1 MSRADGRRVPPA
13 PQLGGAIREA
23 GLDLYYNSIRL
34 VVANIA
40 WAVGLV
46 AVGFVATRSLPGLA
60 LLVLLIPLSAG
71 LLSMATELVR
81 NGHVVLSDFGDGMR
95 RRFLPHLGVGIAQLL
110 LVAVAVVDLLIGLQL
125 AGLPGLVLVV
135 VAIYSLAAIW
145 TVAVATWPILLDP
158 LRADDPVRANLRLG
172 ALLTL
177 AHPVRLTLLAAIVG
191 ITLAVSAVLVAALV
205 TIAGAFTALVAARYV
220 LPAADRLEG
229 RATREVDD

>member
-13 PQLGGAIREA
+13 PQLGSAIREA

-34 VVANIA
+34 VLANIA

-71 LLSMATELVR
+71 LLSMATALVR
-81 NGHVVLSDFGDGMR
+81 NGHLVLSDFGDGMR
-95 RRFLPHLGVGIAQLL
+95 RNFLPHLGVGLGQLL
-110 LVAVAVVDLLIGLQL
+110 LVAVAVIDLLIGLQL
-125 AGLPGLVLVV
+125 AGLLGLVLVV
-135 VAIYSLAAIW
+135 VAGYSLAAIW
-145 TVAVATWPILLDP
+145 IVAVATWPILLDP
-158 LRADDPVRANLRLG
+158 LRVDNPVRAKLRLG

-177 AHPVRLTLLAAIVG
+177 AHPVRLTVLAAFVG

-229 RATREVDD
+229 RATREIGD